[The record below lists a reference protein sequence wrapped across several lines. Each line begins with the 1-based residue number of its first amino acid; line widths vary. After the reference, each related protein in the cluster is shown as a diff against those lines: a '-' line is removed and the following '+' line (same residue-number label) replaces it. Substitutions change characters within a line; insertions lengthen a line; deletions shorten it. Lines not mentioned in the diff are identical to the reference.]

1 MMSTPRPPL
10 PDSYE
15 GLQARAQSLAQAGDL
30 KNAIAVY
37 RRLVERLGRLSDS
50 ILVRRPELGEL
61 HRQSRIEL
69 INMLASEGRYAE
81 AIEVGQ
87 ILLETDPEKTEL
99 WRRNLAVLRIAKG
112 EAEEGLAELRTLA
125 EETPDEPDGWIVLG
139 AESRLAGRLAE
150 SQKALDRALEAC
162 PTHETDKLTNAHY
175 QRFLLYKE
183 MRQVDDALDAWEET
197 VAYNPEAGR
206 TVREVYTMLTEVG
219 RYGEAKRFIARDENA
234 LQAGFQEGLVAS
246 MTGQPDQAKV
256 AWRQVADLDPG
267 EFEYGHDAWVEAV
280 LRLGNPEPAL
290 EWLQDALPRYGTSR
304 LLVLSGIG
312 WAMRDDAE
320 LSRLLLQRA
329 IDLRRRERP
338 PKQKLDS
345 ADWRLLDS
353 LVADDEVKA
362 PLKSFFAI
370 IDTLWG

>member
-1 MMSTPRPPL
+1 MSTPRPPL

-30 KNAIAVY
+30 ENAIAVY

-50 ILVRRPELGEL
+50 ILVRRPQLRAL
-61 HRQSRIEL
+61 HQQSRMEL
-69 INMLASEGRYAE
+69 INLLASEGRYAE

-87 ILLETDPEKTEL
+87 ILLETDPEKTEV
-99 WRRNLAVLRIAKG
+99 WRRNLAVLRTAKG
-112 EAEEGLAELRTLA
+112 EVEEGLAELRALA

-150 SQKALDRALEAC
+150 SRKALDRALEAC
-162 PTHETDKLTNAHY
+162 PAHETEKLANTHY

-183 MRQVDDALDAWEET
+183 MRQVEDAVGAWEEA
-197 VAYNPEAGR
+197 VAYNSEVGR
-206 TVREVYTMLTEVG
+206 TVREVYTMLTEIG
-219 RYGEAKRFIARDENA
+219 RYGEARRFMARDENA
-234 LQAGFQEGLVAS
+234 MQAGFQEGLIAS
-246 MTGQPDQAKV
+246 MSGQPGQAKV
-256 AWRQVADLDPG
+256 AWRQVAALDPD

-280 LRLGNPEPAL
+280 LRLGDPDPAL
-290 EWLQDALPRYGTSR
+290 AWLQDALPRVGTPR

-320 LSRLLLQRA
+320 LSGLLFQRA

-345 ADWRLLDS
+345 TDWRLLDS
-353 LVADDEVKA
+353 LVTDDKVKA
-362 PLKSFFAI
+362 PLKSYFAI
-370 IDTLWG
+370 IETLWG

>member
-1 MMSTPRPPL
+1 MSTPRPPL

-30 KNAIAVY
+30 ENAIAVY

-50 ILVRRPELGEL
+50 ILVRRPQLRAL
-61 HRQSRIEL
+61 HQQSRMEL
-69 INMLASEGRYAE
+69 INLLASEGRYAE
-81 AIEVGQ
+81 AIAVGQ
-87 ILLETDPEKTEL
+87 VLLETDPEKTEV

-112 EAEEGLAELRTLA
+112 EVEEGLAELRALA

-150 SQKALDRALEAC
+150 SRKALDRALAAC
-162 PTHETDKLTNAHY
+162 PAHETEKLANTHY

-183 MRQVDDALDAWEET
+183 MRQVEDAVGAWEEA
-197 VAYNPEAGR
+197 VAYNSEVGK
-206 TVREVYTMLTEVG
+206 TVREVYTMLTEIG
-219 RYGEAKRFIARDENA
+219 RYGEARRFMARDENA
-234 LQAGFQEGLVAS
+234 MQAGFQEGLIAS
-246 MTGQPDQAKV
+246 MSGQPGQAKV
-256 AWRQVADLDPG
+256 AWRQVATLDPD

-280 LRLGNPEPAL
+280 LRLGDPDPAL
-290 EWLQDALPRYGTSR
+290 EWLQDALPRYGTPR

-320 LSRLLLQRA
+320 LSGLLFQRA

-345 ADWRLLDS
+345 TDWRLLDS
-353 LVADDEVKA
+353 LVTDDKVKA
-362 PLKSFFAI
+362 PLKSYFAI
-370 IDTLWG
+370 IETLWG